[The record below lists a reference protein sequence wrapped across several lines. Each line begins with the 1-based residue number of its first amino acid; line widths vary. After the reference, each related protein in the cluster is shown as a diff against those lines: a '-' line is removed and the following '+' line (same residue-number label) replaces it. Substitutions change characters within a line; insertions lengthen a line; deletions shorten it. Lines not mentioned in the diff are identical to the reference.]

1 MIKIYERRKILL
13 KRSFINGKIM
23 KKFLCLILSVLLTAS
38 FTACDIENS
47 ATPDGSPSLSASV
60 TPNGTL
66 LPSASVTPTIKPTAT
81 PDKTTDVDGIFNV
94 SEKKYRYNGNDVMII
109 NVQNTSDKA
118 YNIEIS
124 ASFKTASGSVV
135 AAETKKFEGFAANWS
150 NYFLFTPEVRFD
162 VFEFDINAV
171 EYSGQAIANH
181 IHVEDTFKILVMR
194 QDKQGFIIDRVPI
207 TEATQKHLDEGSIRT
222 DLTAYVTLGKSVNF
236 WVSGVLFSPDGEI
249 MAIRENRYFYDV
261 GTKNHGTNKDNLA
274 CKGVTV
280 ELDTSDIEKLKGAT
294 SIGCLVTIG
303 NELNP

>member
-1 MIKIYERRKILL
+1 MINVFERRKILL
-13 KRSFINGKIM
+13 KRWFINEKVM

-47 ATPDGSPSLSASV
+47 ATPDGSPSPLASV
-60 TPNGTL
+60 TPNGSQ
-66 LPSASVTPTIKPTAT
+66 LPSTSVTPTINPTAT

-94 SEKKYRYNGNDVMII
+94 SEKKYRYKGNDVMII
-109 NVQNTSDKA
+109 NVQNISDKA

-124 ASFKTASGSVV
+124 ASFKSASGSVV

-181 IHVEDTFKILVMR
+181 IHVEDSFKVSVMT
-194 QDKQGFIIDRVPI
+194 QDKQGFIKDKVPI
-207 TEATQKHLDEGSIRT
+207 TKATQKQLDEGTIKT
-222 DLTAYVTLGKSVNF
+222 DLTAYVTLGKSINF

-249 MAIRENRYFYDV
+249 MAIHENRYFYDV

-274 CKGVTV
+274 FKGVTV
-280 ELDTSDIEKLKGAT
+280 ELDTSDIEKIKGAT